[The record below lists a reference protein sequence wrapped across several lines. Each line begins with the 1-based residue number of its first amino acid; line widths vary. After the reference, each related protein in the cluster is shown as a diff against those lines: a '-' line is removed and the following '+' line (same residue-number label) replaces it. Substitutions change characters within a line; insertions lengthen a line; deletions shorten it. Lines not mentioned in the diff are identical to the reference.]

1 MILDKEFTNYNSPEN
16 TLNIEVRRWF
26 RRSYGG
32 TYFTFEVTDK
42 QNKVVAKQSIP
53 TYGYGSTGVQ
63 KALKA
68 IELISPNTNKPLWQV
83 IKDNNIGVYVYDVK
97 RKRDLHQA

>member
-1 MILDKEFTNYNSPEN
+1 MILDKQFTNYNSPEN
-16 TLNIEVRRWF
+16 TLRIEVRRWF

-42 QNKVVAKQSIP
+42 QNKVVAKQSVP

-63 KALKA
+63 EALNAIKVPTKNKA
-68 IELISPNTNKPLWQV
+68 IWQV